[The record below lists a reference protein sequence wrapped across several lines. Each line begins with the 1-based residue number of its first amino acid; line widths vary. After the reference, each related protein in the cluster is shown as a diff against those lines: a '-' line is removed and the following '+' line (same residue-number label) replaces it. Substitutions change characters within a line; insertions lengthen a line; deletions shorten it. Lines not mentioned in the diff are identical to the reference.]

1 MAEKIILQSGAELEV
16 TESDILTQHKLL
28 NAVCQEVKGLD
39 VSPLASGAQ
48 VNLNVIK
55 DLFCIMLGSDKI
67 ANAIEPMLRRA
78 TYNGVKINDFKFFD
92 NEQAKPDFLEVLK
105 EVARVNLAPFGK
117 FVLSQL
123 KAQGVALGTKPA
135 TATNTP
141 LK

>member
-39 VSPLASGAQ
+39 VSPLASAQ

-78 TYNGVKINDFKFFD
+78 TYNGVKINDFKFFN

-135 TATNTP
+135 TTTNTP

>member
-67 ANAIEPMLRRA
+67 AKAIEPMLRRA
-78 TYNGVKINDFKFFD
+78 TYNGVKINDFVM
-92 NEQAKPDFLEVLK
+92 EQRK
-105 EVARVNLAPFGK
+105 R
-117 FVLSQL
+117 
-123 KAQGVALGTKPA
+123 
-135 TATNTP
+135 
-141 LK
+141 

>member
-16 TESDILTQHKLL
+16 TESDILIQHKLL

-67 ANAIEPMLRRA
+67 AEAIEPMLRRA
-78 TYNGVKINDFKFFD
+78 TYNGAKINDFKFFD
-92 NEQAKPDFLEVLK
+92 NEKAKPDFLEVLK

-135 TATNTP
+135 ATNTP